1 MSTGGVLQCEEGQS
15 PLQPLEEA
23 AVHLASAIRLRGTDA
38 RLHFLLGAVL
48 EEQHRAA
55 IMYRLPKKVGGA
67 SVSAQH
73 VFSCS
78 SPPPPPPHTQ
88 LTLCCA
94 ASAG

>member
-23 AVHLASAIRLRGTDA
+23 AVHLASAIRLSGTDA
-38 RLHFLLGAVL
+38 RLHFLLGTVL

-67 SVSAQH
+67 TESDQD
-73 VFSCS
+73 VFTGDF
-78 SPPPPPPHTQ
+78 PPSHT
-88 LTLCCA
+88 LT
-94 ASAG
+94 